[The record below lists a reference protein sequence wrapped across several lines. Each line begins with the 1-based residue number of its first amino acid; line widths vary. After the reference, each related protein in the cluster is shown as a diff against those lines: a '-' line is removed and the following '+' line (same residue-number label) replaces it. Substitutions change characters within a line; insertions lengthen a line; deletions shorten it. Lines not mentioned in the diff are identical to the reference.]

1 MEIIN
6 VLHHILNKNEQ
17 KSIVKFITRTKKE
30 TKTIQIYQHLKKGDS
45 DAHIAGKLNIDM
57 NLYRRLKSS
66 LLKEVFKGLSVLY
79 FDWDV
84 INESMHMFILGRI
97 MKEKNQPAMA
107 EYFFKKA
114 EKKIYGT
121 NAYFRY
127 ILYTEWIDL
136 YTQQFFKNP
145 EELIQKRSKALDLL
159 QIEAMIDSKA
169 SRLLYSIKR
178 SQNFST
184 DPKLLKEMEDTI
196 KAIRKSNLNTPTIRW
211 KFYDSITRVLMQK
224 KDYHSIVN
232 ITQKT
237 FNEFQKKQWFNKE
250 THEKKIKMLINLVN
264 AYYLT
269 GNTVKSLETLNLL
282 EVTLKEYKNMLYGR
296 YCFYLYNGMVM
307 NYSVTDKNKAIEILL
322 KALKDQMFMTIP
334 ENVLYA
340 HLNLSIQYFDTKEYK
355 KAITHLVNAMNNE
368 TFKKLDP
375 AFQLKILV
383 FELILRYYREDFDYC
398 DSLILKIRRLIKKI
412 KSKTSILNDI
422 MIVDMVEKLIENKP
436 FDKNK
441 IILEIR
447 RNRQTYKEQDLIQ
460 YDIWLEQ
467 M

>member
-45 DAHIAGKLNIDM
+45 DAHIAEKLNIDM

-84 INESMHMFILGRI
+84 INESMHLFILGRI
-97 MKEKNQPAMA
+97 MKEKNQPNLA

-121 NAYFRY
+121 NANFRY

-196 KAIRKSNLNTPTIRW
+196 KAIRKSNLNTPIIRW

-232 ITQKT
+232 ITQK
-237 FNEFQKKQWFNKE
+237 N
-250 THEKKIKMLINLVN
+250 
-264 AYYLT
+264 
-269 GNTVKSLETLNLL
+269 
-282 EVTLKEYKNMLYGR
+282 
-296 YCFYLYNGMVM
+296 
-307 NYSVTDKNKAIEILL
+307 
-322 KALKDQMFMTIP
+322 
-334 ENVLYA
+334 
-340 HLNLSIQYFDTKEYK
+340 IQ
-355 KAITHLVNAMNNE
+355 
-368 TFKKLDP
+368 
-375 AFQLKILV
+375 
-383 FELILRYYREDFDYC
+383 
-398 DSLILKIRRLIKKI
+398 
-412 KSKTSILNDI
+412 
-422 MIVDMVEKLIENKP
+422 
-436 FDKNK
+436 
-441 IILEIR
+441 
-447 RNRQTYKEQDLIQ
+447 
-460 YDIWLEQ
+460 
-467 M
+467 